1 MLNQRTQYTW
11 WSADGFARERITRDN
26 CNSRMACWSREVLY
40 PVSKRLIDV
49 LISAIVLILA
59 APLMALIAAAI
70 KLDTPGPVFHI
81 QNRTGKGGR
90 PFRFYKFRSMTNGVD
105 HTQEHR
111 KFAEAYINGQPVSA
125 STDENGRV
133 VYKPASNGH
142 KITRVG
148 RWLRQTSLDE
158 LPQFLNVLKGDM
170 SLVGPRPTMD
180 YETALYTDRHRMR
193 LAVLPGLTGWAQVHG
208 RSGLSFDE
216 IVTLDLE
223 YIDRCSLLLDLKVLC
238 ATIPVVLNAEH
249 AG

>member
-11 WSADGFARERITRDN
+11 WPTNGMTRGDCGSRVALPARGI
-26 CNSRMACWSREVLY
+26 LY
-40 PVSKRLIDV
+40 PAVKRLLDILVAALV
-49 LISAIVLILA
+49 LIFAS
-59 APLMALIAAAI
+59 PLMAAIALAI
-70 KLDTPGPVFHI
+70 KLDSPGPVFHI
-81 QNRTGKGGR
+81 QTRTGKGGR
-90 PFRFYKFRSMTNGVD
+90 SFRFYKFRSMTNGVD

-125 STDENGRV
+125 ATDDDGRV
-133 VYKPASNGH
+133 MYKPASNGH

-193 LAVLPGLTGWAQVHG
+193 LAAVPGLTGWAQIHG

-216 IVTLDLE
+216 IVSLDIE
-223 YIDRCSLLLDLKVLC
+223 YIERCSLLLDLRVMC

>member
-11 WSADGFARERITRDN
+11 WSANGLARDN
-26 CNSRMACWSREVLY
+26 CGSRWACWSREVLY
-40 PVSKRLIDV
+40 PTTKRLMDAI
-49 LISAIVLILA
+49 ISAIIVILA
-59 APLMALIAAAI
+59 APLMGLIALAI
-70 KLDTPGPVFHI
+70 KLDSPGPVFHI
-81 QNRTGKGGR
+81 QNRTGKDGR
-90 PFRFYKFRSMTNGVD
+90 VFRFYKFRSMTNGVD

-125 STDENGRV
+125 ATDENGRV
-133 VYKPASNGH
+133 LYKPASNGH

-180 YETALYTDRHRMR
+180 YETALYTERHRMR
-193 LAVLPGLTGWAQVHG
+193 LAVPPGLTGWAQIHG

-223 YIDRCSLLLDLKVLC
+223 YINQCSLLLDLKVLC

>member
-1 MLNQRTQYTW
+1 MLHQRTQYTW
-11 WSADGFARERITRDN
+11 WPAAGIACDESLARPI
-26 CNSRMACWSREVLY
+26 SRSQRVFY
-40 PVSKRLIDV
+40 PAIKRLIDIFV
-49 LISAIVLILA
+49 STVALILV
-59 APLMALIAAAI
+59 APLMALIAVAI
-70 KLDTPGPVFHI
+70 KLDSPGPVLHI

-90 PFRFYKFRSMTNGVD
+90 AFRFYKFRSMTNGVD

-125 STDENGRV
+125 AQDENGRV
-133 VYKPASNGH
+133 LYKPASNGH

-158 LPQFLNVLKGDM
+158 LPQLLNVLKGDM

-193 LAVLPGLTGWAQVHG
+193 LAAVPGLTGWAQVHG

-216 IVTLDLE
+216 IVSLDIE
-223 YIDRCSLLLDLKVLC
+223 YIEKCSLLLDLKVIC